1 MTICPHGVWRA
12 YRVCEFCDWDE
23 EHNGAPAWIRF
34 WDEDGV
40 YLLEVNVLWQG
51 TIQIGDGSC

>member
-23 EHNGAPAWIRF
+23 GHNGAPAWIRL
-34 WDEDGV
+34 WGEDGV
-40 YLLEVNVLWQG
+40 YCWR
-51 TIQIGDGSC
+51 